1 MTSRRIGVNNVSDT
15 DNHYYYNSK
24 RAEKEKEQ
32 HKENWQICGKGLLC
46 RIKESEVFWEIV
58 KVKQKALSYLW
69 QTVMSKHIE
78 TRKKVK
84 EIADISSFRA
94 LLESATL
101 SEADKALLELHY
113 IQNKDFRYIGDML
126 GYSEST
132 IKKRHKR
139 ILIKLSKL
147 L

>member
-46 RIKESEVFWEIV
+46 RTKESEVFWEIV
-58 KVKQKALSYLW
+58 KVKQKALPYLW

-84 EIADISSFRA
+84 EIADISSFHS
-94 LLESATL
+94 LIDSATL
-101 SEADKALLELHY
+101 SDTDKSILVLHY
-113 IQNKDFRYIGDML
+113 IEQKDFRYIGDML

-132 IKKRHKR
+132 IKKKHRKILAKLGR
-139 ILIKLSKL
+139 IL
-147 L
+147 